1 MTEKLV
7 IFDCDGVLVDSELIS
22 LGLLIEY
29 CSKYDVEVS
38 LEEACE
44 IFLGKPVKDSA
55 SEVNLKKGTNVPDVD
70 LNVFQEQI
78 LERFDKELNA
88 VEGVY
93 RALEQINNRVC
104 VASSS
109 NLDRIGASLEK
120 TNLSKF
126 FTGSLFSTDMVA
138 RGKPHPDVFLFACER
153 MNVHPQ
159 DAIVIEDSP
168 AGLMAAKAAGIR
180 TIAFAGGVH
189 AKPAKLVNKLLPRSP
204 DILIHNMMEL
214 PPLIDSLL
222 ME

>member
-29 CSKYDVEVS
+29 CSKYDVQVS

-44 IFLGKPVKDSA
+44 IFLGKPVNDSA
-55 SEVNLKKGTNVPDVD
+55 SEVNRIMGTSVPDVD
-70 LNVFQEQI
+70 IDLFQEQI
-78 LERFDKELNA
+78 FERFDKELNA
-88 VEGVY
+88 VEGVIK
-93 RALEQINNRVC
+93 ALEQIDYPVC

-109 NLDRIGASLEK
+109 NLSRIQLSLRK
-120 TNLSKF
+120 TGLDKF
-126 FTGSLFSTDMVA
+126 FTKYLFSTDMVA
-138 RGKPHPDVFLFACER
+138 RGKPHPDVFLYACER
-153 MNVHPQ
+153 MNVHPK

-168 AGLMAAKAAGIR
+168 AGLMAAKAAGIK

-189 AKPAKLVNKLLPRSP
+189 AEQAKLIEKLLPLSP

-214 PPLIDSLL
+214 PPLIESLL